1 MILKANRDKLALVSG
16 VACSY
21 DVGSLSR
28 IDEITLQ
35 TEVLRTMI

>member
-1 MILKANRDKLALVSG
+1 LKLDSDKFALVSD

-21 DVGSLSR
+21 DVDSLSR

-35 TEVLRTMI
+35 TEVLRSLI